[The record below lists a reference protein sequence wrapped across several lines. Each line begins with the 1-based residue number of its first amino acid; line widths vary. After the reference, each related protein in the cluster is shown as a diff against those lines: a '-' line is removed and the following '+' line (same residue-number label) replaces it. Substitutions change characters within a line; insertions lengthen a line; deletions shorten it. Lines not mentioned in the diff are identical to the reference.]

1 MGTVEDRIA
10 IAEDAAIG
18 GDEPVP
24 PPSGVLAIPTMG
36 LLRGD
41 PPWEP

>member
-18 GDEPVP
+18 GHQPVTVSIGVSAKP
-24 PPSGVLAIPTMG
+24 PMG
-36 LLRGD
+36 WLS
-41 PPWEP
+41 